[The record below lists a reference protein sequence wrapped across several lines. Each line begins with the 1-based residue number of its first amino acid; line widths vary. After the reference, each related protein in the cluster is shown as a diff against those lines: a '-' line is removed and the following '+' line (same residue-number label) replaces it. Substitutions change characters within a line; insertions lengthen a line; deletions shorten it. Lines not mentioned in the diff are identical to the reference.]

1 MNEHPKSKTL
11 LIIIG
16 ILLVANIVMLAFF
29 LLDKP
34 EHSKTDRTD
43 KKAYI
48 ANYLKKDIGFSDKQL
63 LLYDTIS
70 NQQRAEMKLLYDQIR
85 KKKEHIFKQMVPMNF
100 SDSAIELA
108 ASEITNEQ
116 RIFER
121 KMLQHLREIRN
132 LCDPTQIARF
142 DSGFYK
148 IIGKRSEKRSK
159 N

>member
-29 LLDKP
+29 LLDNP
-34 EHSKTDRTD
+34 EHNKADRTD
-43 KKAYI
+43 KKTYI
-48 ANYLKKDIGFSDKQL
+48 SNYLKKDVGFSDKQL
-63 LLYDTIS
+63 VQYDTIS
-70 NQQRAEMKLLYDQIR
+70 NRQRAEMKLQFEEIR
-85 KKKEHIFKQMVPMNF
+85 KKKEQIFRQMVPMNF

-108 ASEITNEQ
+108 AAAITNEQ
-116 RIFER
+116 KIFER

-132 LCDPTQIARF
+132 LCDTDQIARF

>member
-29 LLDKP
+29 LMDKP
-34 EHSKTDRTD
+34 EHNKTERTD
-43 KKAYI
+43 KKTYI

-63 LLYDTIS
+63 VEYDTIS
-70 NQQRAEMKLLYDQIR
+70 NRQRAEMKLLYDQIR
-85 KKKEHIFKQMVPMNF
+85 KKKEQIFRQLVPMNF
-100 SDSAIELA
+100 SDSAIEMA
-108 ASEITNEQ
+108 TVEITNEQ

-132 LCDPTQIARF
+132 LCDPAQIARF
-142 DSGFYK
+142 DTGFYK
-148 IIGKRSEKRSK
+148 IIGKRSEKRGR